1 MVVKHLVENVIGR
14 EIRLVYRKTL
24 GIHPSTLTKE
34 ILRLLTCRDYFIEV
48 VILIC
53 FVYMDTPI
61 VEDPGPC
68 GGSNGW
74 LFVYVYLCHEVLLS

>member
-1 MVVKHLVENVIGR
+1 MVVKHLVENVISR
-14 EIRLVYRKTL
+14 EVALIHSIPL
-24 GIHPSTLTKE
+24 GIHPGSLTKE
-34 ILRLLTCRDYFIEV
+34 ILRLARNWGNFIEV

-68 GGSNGW
+68 GGSDRW
-74 LFVYVYLCHEVLLS
+74 FLIYVYLCHEVLLS